1 MRAAARPA
9 RLNTCPLPQS
19 GIPVAC
25 HQPRSAG
32 SWSAIPPASVTL
44 RRFFAPILILTPS
57 QSSAASYSVGGSR
70 QPFKRFA
77 STWASRRSSSGR
89 SGHPAHNPGAARHNP
104 GGYLGAWADGG
115 SEDNA
120 VRTPIQRRSTV
131 NLSQHSAMRSRLSGV
146 LCYGRRRIFPC
157 PERKSEPVEIPAHL
171 LKRFVET
178 LCRAA

>member
-1 MRAAARPA
+1 MVHGGQARALEYVSATSSLVA
-9 RLNTCPLPQS
+9 S
-19 GIPVAC
+19 VAC

-77 STWASRRSSSGR
+77 STWASRRNGSGPIC
-89 SGHPAHNPGAARHNP
+89 HPAHNPGAARLIFP

-115 SEDNA
+115 SKDRGSHPSSGMVGKSLPTFSDAIAA
-120 VRTPIQRRSTV
+120 VRR
-131 NLSQHSAMRSRLSGV
+131 AMDAAGFFHVPVSVRALWK
-146 LCYGRRRIFPC
+146 FPRTC
-157 PERKSEPVEIPAHL
+157 
-171 LKRFVET
+171 
-178 LCRAA
+178 